1 MKNIV
6 KQKLALGKVSIG
18 TWNMIGHSLVTEIL
32 ANAGYD
38 WVAMD
43 MEHGVMGFPQ
53 LASLCQVLESKGVV
67 PMCRLPGIQAEYF
80 KWALDAGVQ
89 GVIVP
94 LIQTAEDAERSVA
107 FAKYAPEGIRG
118 VALTRVHE
126 FGEKFDEYVA
136 TANRETLVVI
146 MIEHIDAVNNIEE
159 ILDVPG
165 IDAVFIGPYD
175 LSCSMNL
182 MGQVHHPDV
191 EVVCKKVIDVATT
204 KGIASGLHIVDP
216 LPGEL
221 EKRIADGYTFIALG
235 MDVTMLNSASRFFLE
250 GGSFLKNDES
260 V

>member
-1 MKNIV
+1 MKNFV
-6 KQKLALGKVSIG
+6 KQKLTQGKVSIG
-18 TWNMIGHSLVTEIL
+18 TWNMIGHTIVTEIL
-32 ANAGYD
+32 GNAGYE

-53 LASLCQVLESKGVV
+53 LASHCQVLESKGVV
-67 PMCRLPGIQAEYF
+67 PMCRLPGIQPEYF
-80 KWALDAGVQ
+80 KWALDAGAQ

-94 LIQTAEDAERSVA
+94 LIRTVEDAEQSVA

-136 TANRETLVVI
+136 TANQETMVVI

-159 ILDVPG
+159 ILNVQG
-165 IDAVFIGPYD
+165 IDAIFIGPYD

-182 MGQVHHPDV
+182 MGQVHHPEV
-191 EVVCKKVIDVATT
+191 EAVCKKVIEAAKA

-221 EKRIADGYTFIALG
+221 AKRIEEGYTFIALG
-235 MDVTMLNSASRFFLE
+235 MDVTMLNSASRFFLD
-250 GGSFLKNDES
+250 GGSYLQKDMR
-260 V
+260 